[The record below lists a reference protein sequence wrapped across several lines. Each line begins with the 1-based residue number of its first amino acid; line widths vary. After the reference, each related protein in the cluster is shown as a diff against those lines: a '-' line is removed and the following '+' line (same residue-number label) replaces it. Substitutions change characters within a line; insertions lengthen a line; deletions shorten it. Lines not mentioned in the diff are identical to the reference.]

1 VSRDLLAVLDR
12 GYRMVWRENDAER
25 ALRELDPEFEWIVPG
40 HPEGTVRR
48 GPRETIAFFW
58 EWLEAWEELQV
69 EWDLEPAGLDRVLA
83 VLTMRGRGRESGAP
97 AEMRA
102 GQLWTFR
109 RGRAVRMALFWD
121 VDEAR
126 RAAGL

>member
-1 VSRDLLAVLDR
+1 
-12 GYRMVWRENDAER
+12 
-25 ALRELDPEFEWIVPG
+25 
-40 HPEGTVRR
+40 VRR
-48 GPRETIAFFW
+48 GPQATITFFR
-58 EWLEAWEELQV
+58 EWLAPWEELQV
-69 EWDLEPAGLDRVLA
+69 DWDLRGAGPDRVLA
-83 VLTMRGRGRESGAP
+83 VLTMRGRGRESGAR

-109 RGRAVRMALFWD
+109 RGRAVQMALYSH

>member
-1 VSRDLLAVLDR
+1 
-12 GYRMVWRENDAER
+12 M
-25 ALRELDPEFEWIVPG
+25 
-40 HPEGTVRR
+40 
-48 GPRETIAFFW
+48 AFFW
-58 EWLEAWEELQV
+58 EWLEAWEALQV
-69 EWDLEPAGLDRVLA
+69 EWDLEPAGADRVLA
-83 VLTMRGRGRESGAP
+83 VLTMHGRGRGSGAP
-97 AEMRA
+97 AEMRV